1 MAQRQEEKLEDHLVE
16 GEKLPLK
23 VGEELPLEE
32 RKHVEEDKIL
42 LSNLVSF
49 KEFMTDHIP
58 NNNAKI

>member
-16 GEKLPLK
+16 
-23 VGEELPLEE
+23 GEELPLEE

-49 KEFMTDHIP
+49 KEFMTDHIL